1 MRWGTSVQRGHP
13 RGHLVMFHPSSVN
26 RRGYLRSISSIMGPP
41 GAHTHTHTISHLE
54 NTYSFLTFFFFVLL
68 FQQLHLLISSSSTS
82 LLIHH
87 FSFAPPLPPSLS
99 PSTSSVSPAVPR
111 SGRGVNCLGAPQSPF
126 LKACSCCNCLFCF
139 ISPWQLFFPQRG
151 GLTFACSSCTC
162 ADEFCACTS
171 VCEPVWVDAS
181 VLCLPPSAPPL
192 VCLPCYLSPALL
204 LAWPF
209 SLPAFPP
216 PSIAWANKA
225 IKA

>member
-139 ISPWQLFFPQRG
+139 I
-151 GLTFACSSCTC
+151 
-162 ADEFCACTS
+162 
-171 VCEPVWVDAS
+171 
-181 VLCLPPSAPPL
+181 
-192 VCLPCYLSPALL
+192 
-204 LAWPF
+204 WP
-209 SLPAFPP
+209 
-216 PSIAWANKA
+216 
-225 IKA
+225 